1 LADDALTQAFRAH
14 KLDWIVPAWDAPAR
28 VHAFMTT
35 RNGGASHGA
44 SASLDVGGAQPSNDA
59 ADATAITEN
68 RRRIVRWLPAP
79 PVWLAQVH
87 GRSVAI
93 VDSGNRE
100 TMCATPAHADA
111 LVTRETGVALAIRVA
126 DCVPVLFAAR
136 DAPVIAAAHAGWRG
150 LATGVL
156 EATLAAMR
164 VPAESVVAWL
174 GPSIGANAFEVGDDV
189 VAAFC
194 DADADASEHFRP
206 QRHGK
211 WLADLHA
218 LARRRLRAAGM
229 GSARGDPSCTYG
241 EPARFFSYRRDGAT
255 GRMAALIWQQHPESD

>member
-1 LADDALTQAFRAH
+1 LADDALAQAFRAQ

-35 RNGGASHGA
+35 RNGGASEGTA
-44 SASLDVGGAQPSNDA
+44 TSLDVGDAQPRSDA
-59 ADATAITEN
+59 ANALAITEN
-68 RRRIVRWLPAP
+68 CRRIARWLPAS

-93 VDSGNRE
+93 VDGGNRE

-150 LATGVL
+150 LAAGVL
-156 EATLAAMR
+156 EATLTAMR
-164 VPAESVVAWL
+164 VPGESVVAWL

-194 DADADASEHFRP
+194 NADADAREHFKP
-206 QRHGK
+206 HRHGK

-218 LARRRLRAAGM
+218 LAQRRLLAAGVD
-229 GSARGDPSCTYG
+229 SVRDDPSCTYG

-255 GRMAALIWQQHPESD
+255 GRMAALIWQ